1 MVTKVEI
8 PHHPPLYRVWQF
20 IQALTA
26 RRLTPAEWLEV
37 SAVLTPP
44 QQGLFRRMETND
56 QRHSLQVLRTLVREG
71 ETCHDLLVAAL
82 LHDVGKSHHPLRLW
96 ERPIVVLTRLFRP
109 AMVVR
114 WGQGAGDKDW
124 GWKRP
129 FVIYEQHPAW
139 GAQMAAAAG
148 CSPLTVWLIRG
159 HQERPAMQDSVGP
172 SQTARQGQEG
182 ETPSWQNKSEPKL
195 LQALQQADSEN

>member
-26 RRLTPAEWLEV
+26 RRLTPAEWQEV
-37 SAVLTPP
+37 SPLLSPP

-56 QRHSLQVLRTLVREG
+56 QRHSLQVLRTLVRAG
-71 ETCHDLLVAAL
+71 ETHHDLLVAAL
-82 LHDVGKSHHPLRLW
+82 LHDVGKSRHPLRLW
-96 ERPIVVLTRLFRP
+96 ERPVVVLTRLFRP

-114 WGQGAGDKDW
+114 WGQRAGDEDW
-124 GWKRP
+124 GWRRP

-139 GAQMAAAAG
+139 GAQMASEAG
-148 CSPLTVWLIRG
+148 CSPLTVWLIRW
-159 HQERPAMQDSVGP
+159 HQERPAGQDGAGP
-172 SQTARQGQEG
+172 GQTAQQGPKG
-182 ETPSWQNKSEPKL
+182 KAPSCRGKSENAL
-195 LQALQQADSEN
+195 LQALQRADSEN

>member
-20 IQALTA
+20 VRALTA

-37 SAVLTPP
+37 SSLLTPP

-56 QRHSLQVLRTLVREG
+56 QRHSLQVLRTLAREG

-114 WGQGAGDKDW
+114 WGQHPGDRDW
-124 GWKRP
+124 GWRRP
-129 FVIYEQHPAW
+129 FIIYEHHPAW

-148 CSPLTVWLIRG
+148 CSPLTVWLIRW
-159 HQERPAMQDSVGP
+159 HQERPAGRHGVRPGQATP
-172 SQTARQGQEG
+172 QRQGG
-182 ETPSWQNKSEPKL
+182 ISPSCQDESEPRL
-195 LQALQQADSEN
+195 LQALQRADSKN